1 MILGRDI
8 KLPDDSAEEEGVSDS
23 WKKRHRYVCSLYIS
37 MQGRSSEN
45 MVSWIFG
52 HYKRRQEESGKVE
65 DRNYRE

>member
-23 WKKRHRYVCSLYIS
+23 WKKRRRYVCSLYIS

-45 MVSWIFG
+45 MVS
-52 HYKRRQEESGKVE
+52 
-65 DRNYRE
+65 